1 MKKAAQPIPDA
12 IREGIDNVKSD
23 LSATSTSSAAAK
35 PITAEQTPADK
46 PEVEKP
52 KPGAEKETP
61 KTGSK
66 FTPTP
71 LGGRKSHRAQG
82 PVDTAIKT
90 ALDNVGKLV
99 SGRPG
104 AKSGDN
110 SAKGGGG
117 GTNHSTE

>member
-23 LSATSTSSAAAK
+23 LSATSTSSAAVK
-35 PITAEQTPADK
+35 PIAAEQTPADK
-46 PEVEKP
+46 PEAEKP
-52 KPGAEKETP
+52 KP

-82 PVDTAIKT
+82 PAAAAIKT

-117 GTNHSTE
+117 GTNHSTD